1 MIEVEFKVLP
11 LILVQPP
18 HTDIGFRFLEITTIF
33 SAMVSL
39 SGSRR
44 SVRSQGLYSGA
55 SVSRMT
61 LFLAIWHCSR
71 PSLDKFEGLGV
82 FLDTYANS
90 RHPYAFPRVTA
101 MLGDGKTSYDQDHD
115 GEANSIGAC
124 SVRLPIATISSP

>member
-11 LILVQPP
+11 KLLALPLG
-18 HTDIGFRFLEITTIF
+18 TDIGPRFLEITTIS

-39 SGSRR
+39 FGLRR
-44 SVRSQGLYSGA
+44 SVHSQGLYLGA
-55 SVSRMT
+55 LVSRST
-61 LFLAIWHCSR
+61 YVLTIHHFSR
-71 PSLDKFEGLGV
+71 LVPDKFEGLGV

-124 SVRLPIATISSP
+124 SVC